1 MSINSYTM
9 AFDGELLKRGFWLY
23 VWKILFNGEKF
34 IYVGRTGNSSSTN
47 AASPFNRVS
56 QHLDFRE
63 TARGN
68 TLARR
73 LKEVDIDPDSSNFH
87 MIALGPIFQ
96 EQKSVDTHMRYRD
109 QMATLEYEIA
119 YYLKWQGFEVLGKY
133 QKGSAIDQTL
143 LNELKSKVV
152 EFITT

>member
-23 VWKILFNGEKF
+23 VWKILFNREKY
-34 IYVGRTGNSSSTN
+34 IYLGRTGNSPSAS

-56 QHLDFRE
+56 QHLDLRE
-63 TARGN
+63 TAKGD

-73 LKEVDIDPDSSNFH
+73 LREVDIDPYASNFC
-87 MIALGPIFQ
+87 MIALGPFFQ
-96 EQKSVDTHMRYRD
+96 EQKSEDTHKEYRD

-119 YYLKWQGFEVLGKY
+119 SYLKWQGFEVLGQY

-152 EFITT
+152 DFITT

>member
-1 MSINSYTM
+1 M

-23 VWKILFNGEKF
+23 VWKILFNGEIF

-73 LKEVDIDPDSSNFH
+73 LKEVDIDPDSSNFR

-96 EQKSVDTHMRYRD
+96 EQKSVDKHMRYKD

-152 EFITT
+152 EFVTT

>member
-1 MSINSYTM
+1 M

-23 VWKILFNGEKF
+23 VWKILFNGEIF

-73 LKEVDIDPDSSNFH
+73 LKEVDIDPGSSNFS

-96 EQKSVDTHMRYRD
+96 EQKSVDTHNRYRD

-143 LNELKSKVV
+143 LDELKSKVV
-152 EFITT
+152 DFVTP

>member
-9 AFDGELLKRGFWLY
+9 SFDGELLKRGFWLY
-23 VWKILFNGEKF
+23 VWKILFNGEKY
-34 IYVGRTGNSSSTN
+34 IYLGRTGNSSSTH

-56 QHLDFRE
+56 QHFDFQE
-63 TARGN
+63 TAKGN

-73 LKEVDIDPDSSNFH
+73 LKEVDIDPDASNFC

-96 EQKSVDTHMRYRD
+96 EQKSVDTHKKYRD

-119 YYLKWQGFEVLGKY
+119 SYLKWQGFEVLGKY

-143 LNELKSKVV
+143 LNDLKSKVV

>member
-1 MSINSYTM
+1 M

-23 VWKILFNGEKF
+23 VWKILFNGEIF

-73 LKEVDIDPDSSNFH
+73 LKEVEIDPDSSNFR

-119 YYLKWQGFEVLGKY
+119 YYLKWQGFELLGKY

-152 EFITT
+152 EFITA

>member
-1 MSINSYTM
+1 MGINSYTM

-23 VWKILFNGEKF
+23 VWEILFNGEKYIF
-34 IYVGRTGNSSSTN
+34 IGRTGNSSSAN

-56 QHLDFRE
+56 QHFDFRE
-63 TARGN
+63 TAKGN

-73 LKEVDIDPDSSNFH
+73 LRENNIDPDASNFR

-96 EQKSVDTHMRYRD
+96 EQKSVDTHKQYRD

-119 YYLKWQGFEVLGKY
+119 SYLKWQGFEVIGKY
-133 QKGSAIDQTL
+133 QKGSSIDQTL

-152 EFITT
+152 DFITA